1 MYEGSD
7 YYYYM
12 PIIFST
18 DEILLYRA
26 EAYALKKNYTQAA
39 FDITTWQKAYTNNK
53 ATLTPEKINAYYEEM
68 PYYNPLKSL
77 TPKKELH
84 PDFTIEKGMQ
94 ENIIQCILHIRRMAT
109 LHEGIRWPDIKRYG
123 IVIYRRLVSDGY
135 MTITDE
141 MPANDLRRAIQI
153 PRSVILAGMQ
163 PNPRN
168 NE

>member
-1 MYEGSD
+1 
-7 YYYYM
+7 
-12 PIIFST
+12 
-18 DEILLYRA
+18 
-26 EAYALKKNYTQAA
+26 
-39 FDITTWQKAYTNNK
+39 
-53 ATLTPEKINAYYEEM
+53 
-68 PYYNPLKSL
+68 
-77 TPKKELH
+77 
-84 PDFTIEKGMQ
+84 
-94 ENIIQCILHIRRMAT
+94 MAT

>member
-1 MYEGSD
+1 
-7 YYYYM
+7 
-12 PIIFST
+12 
-18 DEILLYRA
+18 
-26 EAYALKKNYTQAA
+26 
-39 FDITTWQKAYTNNK
+39 
-53 ATLTPEKINAYYEEM
+53 M